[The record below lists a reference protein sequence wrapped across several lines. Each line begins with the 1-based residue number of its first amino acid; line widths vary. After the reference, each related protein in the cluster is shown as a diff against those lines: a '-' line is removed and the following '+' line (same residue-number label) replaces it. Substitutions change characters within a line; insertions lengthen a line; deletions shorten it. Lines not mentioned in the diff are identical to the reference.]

1 MTLLMREQE
10 IAEENFAKGIKEGI
24 KEGIINQIKLLKE
37 FKVSNEEIIKRIM
50 LDYGVTKEEV
60 IKYL

>member
-50 LDYGVTKEEV
+50 LDYGITREEV